1 VAIRKICGIE
11 TEYGIVHRGIDEPN
25 PITASSV
32 LINSYLSELNR
43 SGGSALGVPQV
54 GWDFE
59 FESPSSD
66 ARGATPVGA
75 MPPEVETHL
84 TNAVL
89 TNGARYY
96 VDHAHPELS
105 TPECADALSVVTFD
119 RSAEV
124 ILERSM
130 LAADA
135 LLPDGQTIVVYK
147 NNSDGKGNSYGCHE
161 NYLVDRALPFGRIVA
176 EVTPHF
182 ITRQIFCGA
191 GKVGSEIGFSADEVP
206 FQISQRADIFEEEV
220 GLETTL
226 KRPIINTRDEPHADP
241 QKYRRL
247 HVIIGD
253 ANMSEVATFLK
264 VGTTA
269 IVLAM
274 IEDDWI
280 NADFRF
286 ESPIGAL
293 RSVSTDLSMS
303 ATLRLVRGGSITA
316 LEVQKHLLERAVDW
330 TDQHGF
336 DLVGEQAGPEIL
348 RRWSEALSAIEAE
361 SDSLASTVDWIAK
374 YRLINGYRERHR
386 LSWGDARLHALDLQ
400 YHDLRPEKSLARRVG
415 LETIC
420 SSTGIERGVSLPPN
434 DTRAYFRGTCL
445 SKFGSD
451 IVSANWDSLVFDTG
465 GDSLRRVAMMEP
477 SRGTAAHVASVIE
490 SSQTAAELLDRLGS

>member
-1 VAIRKICGIE
+1 MAIRKICGIE
-11 TEYGIVHRGIDEPN
+11 TEYGIVHRGTDDPN

-32 LINSYLSELNR
+32 LINSYLSDLNR

-59 FESPSSD
+59 FESPGSD
-66 ARGATPVGA
+66 ARGVAPIGS
-75 MPPEVETHL
+75 MPPEIETHL

-105 TPECADALSVVTFD
+105 TPECGDAFSVVTFD

-135 LLPDGQTIVVYK
+135 LLPDGQSIVVYK

-191 GKVGSEIGFSADEVP
+191 GKVGSEIGFSAEEVP
-206 FQISQRADIFEEEV
+206 FQISQRADFFEEEV

-280 NADFRF
+280 KADFRF
-286 ESPIGAL
+286 TSPIGAL

-303 ATLRLVRGGSITA
+303 AALPLLSGGSITA
-316 LEVQKHLLERAVDW
+316 LEVQVHLLERAIDW
-330 TDQHGF
+330 TNHHGF
-336 DLVGEQAGPEIL
+336 DLVGTQAGPEIL
-348 RRWSEALSAIEAE
+348 RRWGETLLAIEAE
-361 SDSLASTVDWIAK
+361 SASLASTVDWIAK
-374 YRLINGYRERHR
+374 YRLIDGYRERHG
-386 LSWGDARLHALDLQ
+386 LAWGDARLHALDLQ

-420 SSTGIERGVSLPPN
+420 TKADIEKGTSNPPE
-434 DTRAYFRGTCL
+434 DTRAYFRGACL
-445 SKFGSD
+445 AKFGSD

>member
-1 VAIRKICGIE
+1 MAIRKICGIE

-206 FQISQRADIFEEEV
+206 FQISQRADFFEEEV

>member
-1 VAIRKICGIE
+1 MAIRKICGIE

-206 FQISQRADIFEEEV
+206 FQISQRADFFEEEV

-445 SKFGSD
+445 AKFGSD